1 MVQLL
6 GSVLLSAGSL
16 RALLLVKMIN
26 SIANSYVKELK
37 NINITKEKEYGDPID
52 DLLIDAGLNTLVKK
66 VNALGETFEKANS
79 SISGSGITVKN
90 NKSSTAKAIRS
101 FENKEVLSKGL
112 ARKVSSQERGF
123 LNFRRPLITAG

>member
-79 SISGSGITVKN
+79 GSGITVKN